1 MDDPQEVNDIPSTA
15 SEGSSPTS
23 NAEFILVDDNI
34 SNSSS
39 TTKISYSDVQS
50 DDFLPK
56 LGHSEHNQ
64 DVSQLVAE
72 AQIDLTDYYAT
83 DKDQPKDDEV
93 FPSRKEITSRSDS
106 PSTSDEEKTTDDSQ
120 DACVMFH
127 GLTYLGSSKVD
138 APMSELQLKKSI
150 SILRDHTEGCIDI
163 ILSVSVNPAGKVSLI
178 DPESRTDIAT
188 YEIKNICFWGK
199 GESDSIEKDCLA
211 FNISQGKEDITYQ
224 CHVFKCN
231 EDDVCIILIYFLNL
245 LNFIFC

>member
-1 MDDPQEVNDIPSTA
+1 MEEPQEINDNPSIA

-34 SNSSS
+34 STSSS
-39 TTKISYSDVQS
+39 TTKLSFSDAQS

-56 LGHSEHNQ
+56 LGHSEHSQ

-83 DKDQPKDDEV
+83 DKDQPKDKEV
-93 FPSRKEITSRSDS
+93 FLSRKEMVSRSDS
-106 PSTSDEEKTTDDSQ
+106 PMSSDEDKTTDDSK
-120 DACVMFH
+120 DACIMFH
-127 GLTYLGSSKVD
+127 GLTYLGSTKID
-138 APMSELQLKKSI
+138 TPMSELQLKKSI

-163 ILSVSVNPAGKVSLI
+163 ILSVSVNPAGTISLI

-199 GESDSIEKDCLA
+199 GKSDSIEKDCLA
-211 FNISQGKEDITYQ
+211 FNIGQGKEDITYQ

-231 EDDVCIILIYFLNL
+231 EDDVCNNNSSL
-245 LNFIFC
+245 FI